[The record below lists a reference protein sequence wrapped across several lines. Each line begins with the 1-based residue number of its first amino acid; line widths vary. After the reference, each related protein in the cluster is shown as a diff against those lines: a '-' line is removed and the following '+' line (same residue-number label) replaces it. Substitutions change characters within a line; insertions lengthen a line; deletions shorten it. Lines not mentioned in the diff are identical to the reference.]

1 MALPLNLVPRTQ
13 GPQVSRSWAYAMKWT
28 LVPFLTWRRPLHT
41 AQQRR
46 HSLPS
51 VGIAKPGPEGN
62 PDIQAFQQTAFI
74 PKKPLLFPRGAG
86 SPANHLTAS
95 SSIVPLPFSEDV
107 KWPFPY
113 ELIRGPREQDLIS
126 NFRDFLWDSE
136 DRTDRDMADM
146 LWSAVNEDPD
156 LDFYQLYAPYQ
167 LLVKA
172 LEFNLAR
179 DAAVRN
185 PLQLYIAQCPL
196 SDLPVSL
203 QEKLTAPELVM
214 RAGKGDI
221 YSSSIWLGTE
231 PTYTPL
237 HRDPNPNL
245 FCQMWRQKVVRLLPP
260 SAGDRLF
267 FEVQQQIQQQG
278 NSRIRTA
285 EMMQGKERLALHDA
299 IWEDDALP
307 DSMCEAEL
315 DAGDAL
321 FIPEGWWHSVKS
333 MESDGLLNVSVNWWF
348 R

>member
-1 MALPLNLVPRTQ
+1 MALPLDLISRIQ
-13 GPQVSRSWAYAMKWT
+13 GPQVSRSWEKAMNKRS
-28 LVPFLTWRRPLHT
+28 VPFLTWRHPLHT

-46 HSLPS
+46 HSLSS

-62 PDIQAFQQTAFI
+62 PDIQAFRQAAFI

-86 SPANHLTAS
+86 SPVKHLSMPPITRLLS
-95 SSIVPLPFSEDV
+95 GSLE
-107 KWPFPY
+107 WPFPY

-126 NFRDFLWDSE
+126 SFRDFLWDSE
-136 DRTDRDMADM
+136 HRKDRDLAVM
-146 LWSAVNEDPD
+146 LRSAVKENPD
-156 LDFYQLYAPYQ
+156 LDFYQLHAPYR

-172 LEFNLAR
+172 LEFNMAR
-179 DAAVRN
+179 DAAVRD
-185 PLQLYIAQCPL
+185 PIQLYIAQCPL
-196 SDLPVSL
+196 SDLPLSL
-203 QEKLTAPELVM
+203 QEKLAAPELVT

-245 FCQMWRQKVVRLLPP
+245 FCQMMRQKVVRLLPP
-260 SAGDRLF
+260 STGDRVF

-299 IWEDDALP
+299 IWENDAPP
-307 DSMCEAEL
+307 DGMCEAEL
-315 DAGDAL
+315 DPGDAL

-333 MESDGLLNVSVNWWF
+333 RESDGFINVSVNWWF

>member
-1 MALPLNLVPRTQ
+1 MALPLDLISRIQ
-13 GPQVSRSWAYAMKWT
+13 GPQVSRSQTNVMKKT
-28 LVPFLTWRRPLHT
+28 LVSFLTWRHPLHT

-46 HSLPS
+46 HSLAS
-51 VGIAKPGPEGN
+51 VGIAKPGPEGD
-62 PDIQAFQQTAFI
+62 PDIQAFQQAAFI
-74 PKKPLLFPRGAG
+74 PKKPLLFRRGTG
-86 SPANHLTAS
+86 SPAKHLAAS
-95 SSIVPLPFSEDV
+95 SSIALLPFSGDV
-107 KWPFPY
+107 TWPFPY

-126 NFRDFLWDSE
+126 SFRDFLWDSE

-146 LWSAVNEDPD
+146 LRSAVNENPD

-172 LEFNLAR
+172 LEFNLVR
-179 DAAVRN
+179 DAAVRD
-185 PLQLYIAQCPL
+185 PLQLYMAQCPL
-196 SDLPVSL
+196 SDLPLSL
-203 QEKLTAPELVM
+203 REKLAAPELVT

-221 YSSSIWLGTE
+221 YNSSIWLGTE

-260 SAGDRLF
+260 TTGDRVF

-278 NSRIRTA
+278 NSRIRAA
-285 EMMQGKERLALHDA
+285 EMMQGKERIALHDA
-299 IWEDDALP
+299 IWSNDALP
-307 DSMCEAEL
+307 GSMCEAEL

-333 MESDGLLNVSVNWWF
+333 MGSDGLLNVSVNWWF